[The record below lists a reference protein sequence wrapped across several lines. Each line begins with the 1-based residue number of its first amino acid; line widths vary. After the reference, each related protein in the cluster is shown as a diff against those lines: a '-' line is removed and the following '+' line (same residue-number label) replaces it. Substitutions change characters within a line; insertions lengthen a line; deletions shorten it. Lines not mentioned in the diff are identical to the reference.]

1 MSTSLPGEI
10 IDNLEKDK
18 TKREE
23 QLKQTENKLEKD
35 SLVIEKIIYNSA
47 NPSPVVVALVILLII
62 VVVWLLYVF
71 LLKPNMSG
79 RWIINDKIIVGVEHC
94 KWSNNIYIMNS
105 RGVQI
110 DQGKL
115 VGNILRLP
123 KLIGLWD
130 GDDLV
135 MFPDY
140 GAMKRI
146 RI

>member
-1 MSTSLPGEI
+1 MSAGLPGEI
-10 IDNLEKDK
+10 VKNLEDDKAKKDEEYSRVENQLEKDA
-18 TKREE
+18 
-23 QLKQTENKLEKD
+23 
-35 SLVIEKIIYNSA
+35 SVIEKIIHNNA
-47 NPSPVVVALVILLII
+47 NPNPVVVALVILLII
-62 VVVWLLYVF
+62 VVVWWLYVF

-79 RWIINDKIIVGVEHC
+79 TWIINDKVMIHIDHC
-94 KWSNNIYIMNS
+94 MWSNNIYI
-105 RGVQI
+105 RDHKGVQI
-110 DQGKL
+110 DKGKL

-146 RI
+146 RV